1 MRQSCAAYLKEW
13 LDAISGDE
21 KFVMCAGA
29 GIVSSVFFASHLL
42 TENGWLLAMGQ
53 SVFAYV
59 IGKVVEDRGVPRAN
73 VA

>member
-1 MRQSCAAYLKEW
+1 MTCAEYLKSW

-29 GIVSSVFFASHLL
+29 GIVSSVFFACGIL

-59 IGKVVEDRGVPRAN
+59 IGKVVEDRGAPRAN
-73 VA
+73 LAQA